1 MSWQDEWRAKVHD
14 WIMRLN
20 ALALDW
26 HQLNRQGVRLALDR
40 RKAALRVRDWMYEV
54 VDIYLGGIDK
64 LPNTL
69 PAKPRGELGAL
80 NLALVGAGVA
90 VTVATVGA
98 WISNEEERVLLAKA
112 KLVEAIGKEAREAK
126 DPEVAKALA
135 GVASRLD
142 PNEKPSGPNWKWIAV
157 PVVLGIGA
165 HQFYKARAA

>member
-1 MSWQDEWRAKVHD
+1 MKWQDEWRAKVHG

-20 ALALDW
+20 ALALNW
-26 HQLNRQGVRLALDR
+26 HQLNRHGVRLALDR

-54 VDIYLGGIDK
+54 ADIYLGGIDK
-64 LPNTL
+64 LPNKV
-69 PAKPRGELGAL
+69 PVKPGELGAI

-98 WISNEEERVLLAKA
+98 WISNEEERVILAKA

-126 DPEVAKALA
+126 DPAVAKALA

-142 PNEKPSGPNWKWIAV
+142 PNEKSGGLSWQWIAV
-157 PVVLGIGA
+157 PVAIGIGA
-165 HQFYKARAA
+165 HHYLKARAA